1 MRLERTGA
9 LLGHAGLEAVEVD
22 AAPPFA
28 RDLAGEVDRE
38 PERVVEEERVLAV
51 DVAATDEL
59 VEEIE
64 ATFERLAEALLLA
77 RDGARD
83 RLVLAAS
90 SGYAAPITETV
101 ASTSAGVTG
110 SVAPSRNAWRTARR
124 MMRRST

>member
-9 LLGHAGLEAVEVD
+9 LLGHARLEAVEVD
-22 AAPPFA
+22 AAPA
-28 RDLAGEVDRE
+28 LSRDLAGEVDRE

-77 RDGARD
+77 RDGAGD
-83 RLVLAAS
+83 RLVFAHELR
-90 SGYAAPITETV
+90 V
-101 ASTSAGVTG
+101 RSTHHRDRRGDERGCHRLGRRRAGTHG
-110 SVAPSRNAWRTARR
+110 ARR
-124 MMRRST
+124 AG